1 MVKRALLAINNSSVS
16 IQYTDITDLR
26 PAKALLPFQ
35 HDKLHCYC
43 DTNTSIITLA
53 PIQIPVACRQAAFNL
68 LPETT
73 AKAKKL
79 FKEWI
84 QTGMQEA
91 FLLVNA
97 NF

>member
-16 IQYTDITDLR
+16 IQCTDITDLR
-26 PAKALLPFQ
+26 PAKALLPYE

-43 DTNTSIITLA
+43 DTSTSIITLV

-68 LPETT
+68 LPETI

-84 QTGMQEA
+84 QTGMREA